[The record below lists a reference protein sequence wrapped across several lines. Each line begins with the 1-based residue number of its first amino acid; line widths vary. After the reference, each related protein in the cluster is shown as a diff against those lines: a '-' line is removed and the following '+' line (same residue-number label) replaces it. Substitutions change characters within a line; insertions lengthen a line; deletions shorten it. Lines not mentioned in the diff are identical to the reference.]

1 VQEGYG
7 LSEASPVVTVNPPDK
22 IKAGSIGPAI
32 PNVLTRVRNKEDQE
46 VKTGVVGELCVQGPN
61 VMLGY
66 LNNPEATAQTLRGGW
81 LHTGDM
87 AYKDEEGYIFLVD
100 RLKDMIIAA
109 GENVYP
115 REIEEIL
122 YQHPAVKEVAVI
134 GVPDKLRGQAVAA
147 YVVLKPGKTATKP
160 ELRKFLRGK
169 LANYKLPKYF
179 MFLEQMPKTQTGKI
193 LKKALRERSIADLIG
208 PIGK

>member
-1 VQEGYG
+1 M
-7 LSEASPVVTVNPPDK
+7 
-22 IKAGSIGPAI
+22 
-32 PNVLTRVRNKEDQE
+32 RNKEDQE

-147 YVVLKPGKTATKP
+147 YVVLKPGKVATKP